1 MTVTLPTLPQWTG
14 VDQERHKQRA
24 IQAIAHERCVTDL
37 TDGFCG
43 PRDGKCQRQGSRQGE
58 CIKQAVRTGLGLK
71 AQIMRRWRP
80 SPPSITDQLAGVLV
94 RRA

>member
-1 MTVTLPTLPQWTG
+1 MTVVLPTLPQWTG
-14 VDQERHKQRA
+14 IDQERHKQRA

-58 CIKQAVRTGLGLK
+58 CIKQAVACVRAMETNGVFPIWIYDQIFK
-71 AQIMRRWRP
+71 AEN
-80 SPPSITDQLAGVLV
+80 GCGNG
-94 RRA
+94 